1 MASVFINEFHYDNT
15 GTDVGE
21 FIEIAGPAGTDLTG
35 WSLVLYN
42 GNGGA
47 AYSTVA
53 LSSTLSDQSNGYG
66 TTVVT
71 FPSNG
76 LQNGSPDGFAL
87 VNNLGEVVQFL
98 SYEGVF
104 TAVGGAA
111 NGMTSTDI
119 GISQSGSE
127 PVGAALQLTGTGSV
141 YEDFTWSATDT
152 NTSGALNAGQTFGAT
167 NPTDPTDPPSP
178 TVFISEIHYDNAGA
192 DTGEFVEVTAT
203 AGTDLTGYS
212 LVLYNGNGGV
222 PYSTTA
228 LGGTVSN
235 EVNGEGAIAFDIA
248 GIQNGSPDGVALVAP
263 DGSVI
268 EFLSYEGSFTAV
280 GGPADGLTSTDIGVA
295 EAGNEPAGQSLQ
307 LIDAAWT
314 GPAAQTKGAVND
326 GGNNGGGN
334 NGGGDTITSIH
345 DIQGSG
351 AASPLVGSTVTV
363 EAIVVGD
370 FQNGSSSDNG
380 NLGGFFVQEENAD
393 TDADATTSEGLFIFD
408 GSSAPAVDVQIG
420 DKVQVTG
427 TVTEFN
433 GLTELTGVTVSTVS
447 TGNALPTAATVNLP
461 VNSVADLEAFE
472 GMQVTIPD
480 TLFVT
485 EYFNLDRFGEIV
497 LSSDGATNAPGT
509 DGRLDQYTQFNDPD
523 AAGFAAYQAEIA
535 KRRILVDD
543 GQTIQNPNPI
553 ILGRGGE
560 PLSAT
565 NTLRG
570 GDTIAG
576 LTGVL
581 SYGFDEYRIQPVAP
595 VDFQPTNPRPATPED
610 VGGDLKV
617 VSLNVLN
624 FFTTLDVSG
633 NPGSGPNGLEPRG
646 ADSQAEFDRQ
656 LTKLITTLETADADI
671 YGLVE
676 LENEFNGD
684 QNGDG
689 KVALETIVDALNERV
704 GAGTYASVNPGV
716 PFVDT
721 GDAISVG
728 AIYKTSTVKI
738 ASGTSVEILSDA
750 DLPALGLSAPVFDGN
765 NTNRAA
771 LAVTFE
777 EIATGEALT
786 VAVNHFKSKGGTGT
800 GDDANAGD
808 GQGSF
813 NGTRLRAAT
822 ALDAWLETDPTGSG
836 DADFLLIGDLNSY
849 AQEDPITYLE
859 SQGYTNVINNPESAY
874 SYVFDGQL
882 GTLDYGLAS
891 TTLISQVTGATDWHI
906 NADEPDALDYNLDFG
921 RDPALFD
928 GQTPFR
934 TSDHDPLI
942 VGLDLLTPGVVIN
955 GGNGKDPITGSNGN
969 DILTGGNGKDTIL
982 GGNGRDTLNGGH
994 GKDLLVGGR
1003 GDDLLTG
1010 GNGND
1015 TFVLALNNGI
1025 DTITDFAVGKDL
1037 IGLSGGLTFG
1047 SLSISTL
1054 DGNTLIS
1061 DGDETLAQLLGVNGL
1076 SQSAFVIV

>member
-21 FIEIAGPAGTDLTG
+21 FIEIAGSAGTDLTG

-47 AYSTVA
+47 AYNTIA
-53 LSSTLSDQSNGYG
+53 LSGTLSDQSNGYG
-66 TTVVT
+66 TVVIS

-87 VNNLGEVVQFL
+87 VNNLGEVMQFL

-111 NGMTSTDI
+111 NGMTSVDI
-119 GISQSGSE
+119 GISQAGSE
-127 PVGAALQLTGTGSV
+127 PVGAALQLTGTGSI

-167 NPTDPTDPPSP
+167 NSSDPPSP
-178 TVFISEIHYDNAGA
+178 TAFISEIHYDNAGA

-212 LVLYNGNGGV
+212 LVLYNGNGGA
-222 PYSTTA
+222 PYGTTA
-228 LGGTVSN
+228 LSGTIAN
-235 EVNGEGAIAFDIA
+235 QANGQGALAFDIA

-268 EFLSYEGSFTAV
+268 EFLSYEGLFAAV

-295 EAGNEPAGQSLQ
+295 EAGSEPAGQSLQ
-307 LIDAAWT
+307 LVNGTWT
-314 GPAAQTKGAVND
+314 GPAAQTKGTVNV
-326 GGNNGGGN
+326 GGNGGGN
-334 NGGGDTITSIH
+334 ATTFIH

-351 AASPLVGSTVTV
+351 NASPLVGSTVTI

-370 FQNGSSSDNG
+370 FQDGSSGTNG
-380 NLGGFFVQEENAD
+380 DLNGFFVQEE
-393 TDADATTSEGLFIFD
+393 DADADANATTSEGLFIFD
-408 GSSAPAVDVQIG
+408 GNAPAVNVNIG
-420 DKVQVTG
+420 DKVRVTG

-433 GLTELTGVTVSTVS
+433 GLTELTGVTASTAG
-447 TGNALPTAATVNLP
+447 TNTLPTAATVNLP

-497 LSSDGATNAPGT
+497 LSSNGATNTPGT

-656 LTKLITTLETADADI
+656 LTKLITTLETANADI
-671 YGLVE
+671 YGLIE
-676 LENEFNGD
+676 LENEFGGD

-689 KVALETIVDALNERV
+689 KYAIDTIVKALNDRV
-704 GAGTYASVNPGV
+704 GAGTYAFVNPGV
-716 PFVDT
+716 PFVDM

-738 ASGTSVEILSDA
+738 AEGTSVEILSDA
-750 DLPALGLSAPVFDGN
+750 DLPALGLSSPVFDGN

-800 GDDANAGD
+800 GDDADAGD
-808 GQGSF
+808 GQGNF

-822 ALDAWLETDPTGSG
+822 ALDAWLGTDPTGSG

-934 TSDHDPLI
+934 TSDHDPLV
-942 VGLDLLTPGVVIN
+942 VGLDLLTPGVMIN

-982 GGNGRDTLNGGH
+982 GGNGRDTLNGGN

-1003 GDDLLTG
+1003 GDDLITG

-1015 TFVLALNNGI
+1015 TFVLALNDGT
-1025 DTITDFAVGKDL
+1025 DTITDFAAGKDM

-1047 SLSISTL
+1047 SLSISML

-1061 DGDETLAQLLGVNGL
+1061 AGEETLAQLLGVSGL

>member
-15 GTDVGE
+15 GTDTGE
-21 FIEIAGPAGTDLTG
+21 FIEITGLAGTDLTG
-35 WSLVLYN
+35 WSLFRYN
-42 GNGGA
+42 GANG
-47 AYSTVA
+47 TVYTSPTA
-53 LSSTLSDQSNGYG
+53 NETLSGTIADQGNGFG
-66 TTVVT
+66 TVVISY
-71 FPSNG
+71 PANG
-76 LQNGSPDGFAL
+76 LQNGAPDGFAL

-98 SYEGVF
+98 SYEGSF
-104 TAVGGAA
+104 AATNGPAVGL
-111 NGMTSTDI
+111 TSIDI
-119 GISQSGSE
+119 GISQNGTEAVGSS
-127 PVGAALQLTGTGSV
+127 LQLTGTGSA
-141 YEDFTWSATDT
+141 YEDFTWSATDA
-152 NTSGALNAGQTFGAT
+152 NTSGAVNAGQTFVGT
-167 NPTDPTDPPSP
+167 NPPNP

-203 AGTDLTGYS
+203 AGTNLTGYS
-212 LVLYNGNGGV
+212 LVLYNGNGGA

-228 LGGTVSN
+228 LDGAVPN
-235 EVNGEGAIAFDIA
+235 EVNGQGAIAFDIV

-280 GGPADGLTSTDIGVA
+280 GGPADGLTSTDIGVS
-295 EAGNEPAGQSLQ
+295 EAGNELAGQSLQ
-307 LIDAAWT
+307 LIEAAWT
-314 GPAAQTKGAVND
+314 GPAAQTKGTVND
-326 GGNNGGGN
+326 GGNNGGG
-334 NGGGDTITSIH
+334 GDTITLIH

-351 AASPLVGSTVTV
+351 AVSPLVGSTVTV

-380 NLGGFFVQEENAD
+380 NLGGFFVQEEDAD
-393 TDADATTSEGLFIFD
+393 ADADATTSEGLFIFD
-408 GSSAPAVDVQIG
+408 GSSAPAVDVQMG
-420 DKVQVTG
+420 DRVQVTG

-433 GLTELTGVTVSTVS
+433 GLTELTNVTVSTVS
-447 TGNALPTAATVNLP
+447 TGSALPTAATVNLP
-461 VNSVADLEAFE
+461 VNSVADLESFE

-497 LSSDGATNAPGT
+497 LSSNGATNAPGT

-535 KRRILVDD
+535 KRRIVVDD

-581 SYGFDEYRIQPVAP
+581 SYGFNEYRIQPVAP
-595 VDFQPTNPRPATPED
+595 VDFQPTNPRPDTPED

-633 NPGSGPNGLEPRG
+633 NPGSGPNRLAPRG
-646 ADSQAEFDRQ
+646 ADSQDEFNRQ
-656 LTKLITTLETADADI
+656 LTKLITTLEIANADI

-676 LENEFNGD
+676 LENEFNRD

-750 DLPALGLSAPVFDGN
+750 DLPALGLSGPVFDGN

-786 VAVNHFKSKGGTGT
+786 VAVNHFKSKGGTGM
-800 GDDANAGD
+800 GDDADTGD

-822 ALDAWLETDPTGSG
+822 ALNAWLGTDPTGSD

-969 DILTGGNGKDTIL
+969 DILTGGNGKDAIL
-982 GGNGRDTLNGGH
+982 GGNGRDILNGGN
-994 GKDLLVGGR
+994 GKDILIGGR

-1015 TFVLALNNGI
+1015 TFVIALNNGM

-1061 DGDETLAQLLGVNGL
+1061 DGAETLAQLLGVNGL